1 MNIKYLAYNKLLI
14 MISFKQKRRLD
25 KVNYEKIY
33 VMHFEEEPNRTNN
46 LVGKFHVKNSA
57 QKMYEISFFND
68 CDKAQPTFKCSCPDN
83 AKRGE
88 KDKIVCKH
96 ICYMYLKVGRFF
108 DLNFFRSNKLRKDQ
122 WGDMLCIARNLN
134 NKNEFKEEYTIDE
147 ELRSI
152 CDNVKLENVEDM
164 NVNDP
169 SIV

>member
-1 MNIKYLAYNKLLI
+1 

-68 CDKAQPTFKCSCPDN
+68 CDKPTFKCSCPDN

-134 NKNEFKEEYTIDE
+134 NKNEFKQEYTIDE

-164 NVNDP
+164 NDP

>member
-1 MNIKYLAYNKLLI
+1 

-33 VMHFEEEPNRTNN
+33 VMHFEEEQQKTNN
-46 LVGKFHVKNSA
+46 IVGKFHVKNSA

-68 CDKAQPTFKCSCPDN
+68 NDKAHPTFKCSCPDN

-96 ICYMYLKVGRFF
+96 ICYLYLKVGRFF

-152 CDNVKLENVEDM
+152 CDNVKLESVSDM

>member
-1 MNIKYLAYNKLLI
+1 

-33 VMHFEEEPNRTNN
+33 VMHFEEEQNRTNN

-57 QKMYEISFFND
+57 ERMYEISFFND
-68 CDKAQPTFKCSCPDN
+68 SDKTHPTFKCSCPDN

-122 WGDMLCIARNLN
+122 WADMLSIARNLN
-134 NKNEFKEEYTIDE
+134 NKNEFKDEYIIDE

-152 CDNVKLENVEDM
+152 CDNVKLENIGD
-164 NVNDP
+164 DP

>member
-1 MNIKYLAYNKLLI
+1 

-33 VMHFEEEPNRTNN
+33 VMHFEEEQNKTNN
-46 LVGKFHVKNSA
+46 LVGKFHVKNSV

-68 CDKAQPTFKCSCPDN
+68 SDKTQPTFKCSCPDN
-83 AKRGE
+83 VKRGV
-88 KDKIVCKH
+88 KDKIACKH
-96 ICYMYLKVGRFF
+96 ICYMYLKVARFF

-122 WGDMLCIARNLN
+122 WGDMLCIAQNLK

-152 CDNVKLENVEDM
+152 CDNVKLESVDDPNI
-164 NVNDP
+164 NDP

>member
-1 MNIKYLAYNKLLI
+1 LNIKYLVHTKLLVI

-33 VMHFEEEPNRTNN
+33 VMHFEEEQNKTNN
-46 LVGKFHVKNSA
+46 LVGKFHVKNSV

-68 CDKAQPTFKCSCPDN
+68 SDKMQPTFKCSCPDN

-152 CDNVKLENVEDM
+152 CDDIKLENVSD
-164 NVNDP
+164 DP